1 MGRRSLY
8 VVALGFIIGV
18 VAEAGAGE
26 PAFQGG
32 ADDQLVM
39 HVVKPQ
45 QTDSAIDRALDDHYA
60 WLDTSVRT
68 NNKLFVFMPGTATP
82 PGAYQL
88 VQQEAA
94 RLGYHVIGLMY
105 PNSVKLAVACPLTGD
120 PDACFEN
127 ARLEILDGIPRRSVV
142 EVSEP
147 NSIDNRLTKLLGYL
161 ADNHPDEGWSRF
173 LAHGKPKW
181 SQIAVGG
188 HSQGGGEAAM
198 IAKLRRVARVVLF
211 SSVPDKGHMTLAIP
225 WIATHVTTAE
235 RYWGLAHDRD
245 PAFPAFHANWDALGM
260 TAFGGDVA
268 PETSSP
274 PYELTHMLVTDL
286 APHASSDFHG
296 SPVLDNPT
304 PRALDGTPALRD
316 AWRYLLSARAADED
330 HADEDDEDEGDQ

>member
-142 EVSEP
+142 EVSEQP
-147 NSIDNRLTKLLGYL
+147 PAATGAIEHAGKPHVLGQGVVGMPPYNRLPAQAVRVPTYVELEQYVRAFAAGHLNLLMLFGLPGVGKLTYDSLQTLDLPVIMATVIYG
-161 ADNHPDEGWSRF
+161 AFFITIMS
-173 LAHGKPKW
+173 
-181 SQIAVGG
+181 AVVDV
-188 HSQGGGEAAM
+188 
-198 IAKLRRVARVVLF
+198 LYARL
-211 SSVPDKGHMTLAIP
+211 
-225 WIATHVTTAE
+225 
-235 RYWGLAHDRD
+235 D
-245 PAFPAFHANWDALGM
+245 PRIR
-260 TAFGGDVA
+260 
-268 PETSSP
+268 
-274 PYELTHMLVTDL
+274 
-286 APHASSDFHG
+286 
-296 SPVLDNPT
+296 PT
-304 PRALDGTPALRD
+304 
-316 AWRYLLSARAADED
+316 
-330 HADEDDEDEGDQ
+330 